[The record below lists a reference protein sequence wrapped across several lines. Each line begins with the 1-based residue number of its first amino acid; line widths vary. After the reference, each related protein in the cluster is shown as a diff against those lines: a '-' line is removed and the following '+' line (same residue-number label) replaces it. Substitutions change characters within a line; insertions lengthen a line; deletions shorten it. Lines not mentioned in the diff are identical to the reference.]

1 MVYPRVTSRASS
13 FMVVLEITTISQ
25 LWDDILSYNLNYAF
39 YMEWYILPQERDS
52 QGFLPLMDHPREC
65 QRVEPKGDNKCDP

>member
-25 LWDDILSYNLNYAF
+25 LWDDILSYTYL
-39 YMEWYILPQERDS
+39 EL
-52 QGFLPLMDHPREC
+52 GFLYGMVYPTTREGQSGFSPPDGSP
-65 QRVEPKGDNKCDP
+65 QRMPEGGAQR

>member
-39 YMEWYILPQERDS
+39 LYGMVYTTTREGQSGFSPPDGSPQGMPE
-52 QGFLPLMDHPREC
+52 GGA
-65 QRVEPKGDNKCDP
+65 QR